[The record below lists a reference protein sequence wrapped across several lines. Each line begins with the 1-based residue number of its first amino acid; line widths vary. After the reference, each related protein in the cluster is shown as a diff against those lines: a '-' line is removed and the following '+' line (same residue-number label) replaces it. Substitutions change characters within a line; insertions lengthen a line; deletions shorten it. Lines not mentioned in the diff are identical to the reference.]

1 MNPLDCDRPACD
13 DIQDALKVA
22 KDRIKK
28 NGKGGVGGGSASN
41 SGSSS
46 SKTSDSTSKVDNGS
60 SPTSLSSPLGSSPPS
75 SSLSSSSCPPRSAE
89 LGRSSWTLLHSMAA
103 WYPDEPT
110 GQQRQRMANFMEAL
124 GDFYP
129 CPWCADDF
137 RTELHKSPPKVET
150 RTDLCLWLCEQ
161 HNRVNSKLGKPL
173 FDCNMKDLDE
183 RWRKSSDPKCNR

>member
-22 KDRIKK
+22 TDRIKK
-28 NGKGGVGGGSASN
+28 DGKGGVGGGSASASK
-41 SGSSS
+41 SGSS
-46 SKTSDSTSKVDNGS
+46 SKTSDSTAKVDNGR
-60 SPTSLSSPLGSSPPS
+60 SPTPLSSSSGSSPSPS
-75 SSLSSSSCPPRSAE
+75 SLSSCPPRSAE

-150 RTDLCLWLCEQ
+150 RTDLCLWLCDQ
-161 HNRVNSKLGKPL
+161 HNRVNAKLGKPL

-183 RWRKSSDPKCNR
+183 RWRKSADPKCNR